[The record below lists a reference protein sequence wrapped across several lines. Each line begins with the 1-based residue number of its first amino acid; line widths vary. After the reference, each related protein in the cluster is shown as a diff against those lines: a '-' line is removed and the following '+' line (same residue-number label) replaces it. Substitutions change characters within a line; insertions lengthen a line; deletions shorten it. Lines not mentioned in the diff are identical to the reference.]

1 MVETTVAQGV
11 TAPPATRASAR
22 SAGTFSFWVGVVWLT
37 TIVTLSALA
46 PVLPIPKYEDSDFGR
61 SLAKPSWNLDYLLGA
76 DRFGHSV
83 LSQILWGART
93 SLTIGVSVVVV
104 GMLVGGA
111 AGVCAGYF
119 RGLADRIFLIITDVM
134 LSFPGLILLLA
145 MVTVLERNL
154 RNIVVALTVLSIPG
168 LARLARANTLVF
180 AEREFVHAARA
191 MGARNGRIIFREI
204 VPNVALPLLSYLP
217 LVVSGVIVAEGS
229 LAFLGLSLPPPRPS
243 WGKMIADGREQLNT
257 SPHLTIIP
265 GAAMFLTVL
274 SLNWIGRRFRLL
286 YDPRQRMI

>member
-1 MVETTVAQGV
+1 L
-11 TAPPATRASAR
+11 
-22 SAGTFSFWVGVVWLT
+22 SFWVGVVWLA

-46 PVLPIPKYEDSDFGR
+46 PVLPIPGYEDSDFGR
-61 SLAKPSWNLDYLLGA
+61 SLAKPGWNLDYLLGA

-93 SLTIGVSVVVV
+93 SLTVGVAVVIV

-119 RGLADRIFLIITDVM
+119 RGFADRIFLIVTDMM

-154 RNIVVALTVLSIPG
+154 RNIVVALAVVSIPG
-168 LARLARANTLVF
+168 LARLTRANTLVF
-180 AEREFVHAARA
+180 AEREFVLAARA
-191 MGARNGRIIFREI
+191 MGARNGRIILREI

-243 WGKMIADGREQLNT
+243 WGKMVADGREQLNT
-257 SPHLTIIP
+257 NPHLTIIP
-265 GAAMFLTVL
+265 GAALFLTVL
-274 SLNWIGRRFRLL
+274 SLNWIGQRFRLL
-286 YDPRQRMI
+286 YDPRQRTI